1 MMQVKTHFIFKISL
15 IISSHRILS
24 LSQFPLAFVKTCI
37 ISFETSPR
45 VRTLESCIWGPDI
58 QRCTLYRQI
67 CSNYFIGKDAVI
79 EMKCSTILYL
89 DILLS
94 GLYTKTCHLTNLESP
109 KVDCRSNP
117 CITLNSVIVRGI
129 FFFRRRNEI
138 ISKMN

>member
-1 MMQVKTHFIFKISL
+1 M
-15 IISSHRILS
+15 
-24 LSQFPLAFVKTCI
+24 
-37 ISFETSPR
+37 
-45 VRTLESCIWGPDI
+45 
-58 QRCTLYRQI
+58 
-67 CSNYFIGKDAVI
+67 I